1 MEMEDQDPTYT
12 LQFNPYNCSSLLIP
26 NSDRGDSNF
35 SSNANNRSCNPDAD
49 QDQEV
54 YVDDL
59 PLTSLFH
66 FIILGIG
73 VSVVAILGK

>member
-1 MEMEDQDPTYT
+1 MEMEDEDPTYT

-26 NSDRGDSNF
+26 NSDQGDSNF

-49 QDQEV
+49 QV

-59 PLTSLFH
+59 PLPSLFH